1 MGLPQPKKLREDHVR
16 EQTPSESTQE
26 PARPIKSLQGEV
38 AAMQG
43 LIASRMTQGYE
54 DQSPLQAG
62 DLIETAISKISRWSG
77 YIAMGAALIGIAFLV
92 F

>member
-1 MGLPQPKKLREDHVR
+1 MGLPQPKKLHGIGAKEK
-16 EQTPSESTQE
+16 TLTSPSQE

-38 AAMQG
+38 AAMQS

-54 DQSPLQAG
+54 DQSPPQAG
-62 DLIETAISKISRWSG
+62 DMIEMAISKISRWSG
-77 YIAMGAALIGIAFLV
+77 YIAMGAALIGIAFLI